1 MLTKILGANYV
12 DLLNSGI
19 KNLDRHRSILNDL
32 NVFPVPDGDTGT
44 NMVMT
49 LKYGFESI
57 KNKTGSLSEIAKH
70 FSSGAVFGARG
81 NSGVIVSQFF
91 KGIAEALDGV
101 DEADPVAFAHA
112 LQCGCHQA
120 YASVAN
126 PVEGTM
132 LTVLKD
138 ASSAVVDALPLS
150 DIHKVVD
157 TFLEKARISLQN
169 TPELLPIL
177 KKASVVDSGG
187 SGIVYFFEGVQKFL
201 NGEELDSKSV
211 SEDTRG
217 EPLDLGLFSKETV
230 FEYGY
235 CVEGL
240 LQLTVDTKNF
250 DVKEFTKALTGIGES
265 VVTSQETDK
274 VKLHVHVKDLGRLMS
289 YLQNHGEL
297 LTVKIDNMTVQNM
310 MQKAKSKEETQ
321 KYLYD
326 PEREKASFAV
336 VAVATNGE
344 TQQKLFEMGADVV
357 ILSEIAPSSQDFVDA
372 FKLTLADKILV
383 FPNCSNS
390 ILSAKQ
396 ACKLCR
402 DAKVAVLNSRSFAEC
417 YASLSVMDFE
427 GDLQKAIDTSNQTIS
442 GMHQLSIY
450 RATRDRVFGKKRI
463 LQKDFFALSNNQI
476 LDVSTTLEDVTLRVV
491 QNMLGKN
498 EYCVVSLFYGKSIS
512 EEIAEWLS
520 EKIEAFGYDVE
531 VAVIPTYEANY
542 DLTVTFE

>member
-1 MLTKILGANYV
+1 MLTKILGANYIA
-12 DLLNSGI
+12 LLNSGI

-32 NVFPVPDGDTGT
+32 NDFPVPDGDTGT

-57 KNKTGSLSEIAKH
+57 KSTTTSLSEIASC

-91 KGIAEALDGV
+91 KGISEALDGA
-101 DEADPVAFAHA
+101 DEADPVAFALA
-112 LQCGCHQA
+112 LQNGCKQA

-138 ASSAVVDALPLS
+138 ATSAVIDALPLG
-150 DIHKVVD
+150 DIQEVID
-157 TFLEKARISLQN
+157 TFLDKARESLQN

-187 SGIVYFFEGVQKFL
+187 SGIVYFFEGIQKYL
-201 NGEELDSKSV
+201 NGEELDVKAETNV
-211 SEDTRG
+211 ENSEII
-217 EPLDLGLFSKETV
+217 DLGLFSEETV

-240 LQLTVDTKNF
+240 LQLTVKTSSFSIKD
-250 DVKEFTKALTGIGES
+250 FTEGLTRLGES
-265 VVTSQETDK
+265 VVTSQEVDK
-274 VKLHVHVKDLGRLMS
+274 VKLHVHVKNLGELMS
-289 YLQNHGEL
+289 YLQSFGEL

-310 MQKAKSKEETQ
+310 MQKSKEPKEVQ

-336 VAVATNGE
+336 VAVATNE
-344 TQQKLFEMGADVV
+344 QTQKMLFEMGADVV

-372 FKLTLADKILV
+372 FKLASVDKILV

-402 DAKVAVLNSRSFAEC
+402 DAKVVVLNSRSFAEC

-427 GDLQKAIDTSNQTIS
+427 GDLQKAKDTSNQTIS
-442 GMHQLSIY
+442 CMNQLSIY

-476 LDVSTTLEDVTLRVV
+476 LDVSITLEDVTLRVV
-491 QNMLGKN
+491 QNVLEKN
-498 EYCVVSLFYGKSIS
+498 DYCVVSLFYGKSIS
-512 EEIAEWLS
+512 DELARWLS

-531 VAVIPTYEANY
+531 VAIIPTYEANY
-542 DLTVTFE
+542 DLTITFE

>member
-1 MLTKILGANYV
+1 
-12 DLLNSGI
+12 
-19 KNLDRHRSILNDL
+19 
-32 NVFPVPDGDTGT
+32 
-44 NMVMT
+44 
-49 LKYGFESI
+49 
-57 KNKTGSLSEIAKH
+57 
-70 FSSGAVFGARG
+70 
-81 NSGVIVSQFF
+81 
-91 KGIAEALDGV
+91 
-101 DEADPVAFAHA
+101 
-112 LQCGCHQA
+112 
-120 YASVAN
+120 
-126 PVEGTM
+126 
-132 LTVLKD
+132 
-138 ASSAVVDALPLS
+138 
-150 DIHKVVD
+150 
-157 TFLEKARISLQN
+157 
-169 TPELLPIL
+169 
-177 KKASVVDSGG
+177 
-187 SGIVYFFEGVQKFL
+187 
-201 NGEELDSKSV
+201 
-211 SEDTRG
+211 
-217 EPLDLGLFSKETV
+217 
-230 FEYGY
+230 
-235 CVEGL
+235 
-240 LQLTVDTKNF
+240 
-250 DVKEFTKALTGIGES
+250 
-265 VVTSQETDK
+265 
-274 VKLHVHVKDLGRLMS
+274 
-289 YLQNHGEL
+289 
-297 LTVKIDNMTVQNM
+297 M

-326 PEREKASFAV
+326 PEREKGSFAV

>member
-12 DLLNSGI
+12 ELLNSGI
-19 KNLDRHRSILNDL
+19 KNLDKHRSILNDL

-57 KNKTGSLSEIAKH
+57 KNSTDSLSEIAKG

-91 KGIAEALDGV
+91 KGISEALDGT

-112 LQCGCHQA
+112 LQNGCKQA

-138 ASSAVVDALPLS
+138 ASCAVIDALPLS
-150 DIHKVVD
+150 DIQEVID
-157 TFLEKARISLQN
+157 TFLDKARVSLQN

-187 SGIVYFFEGVQKFL
+187 SGIVYFFEGIQKYL
-201 NGEELDSKSV
+201 NGEELDSKS
-211 SEDTRG
+211 EG
-217 EPLDLGLFSKETV
+217 EEAKREHIDLGLFSRETA

-235 CVEGL
+235 CVEGV
-240 LQLTVDTKNF
+240 LQLTVDYCGF
-250 DVKEFTKALTGIGES
+250 DVKCFTRALSEIGES
-265 VVTSQETDK
+265 VVTSQEVDK
-274 VKLHVHVKDLGRLMS
+274 VKLHVHVKDLGRLMT
-289 YLQNHGEL
+289 YLQGYGEL

-310 MQKAKSKEETQ
+310 MQRSKAVEEAP
-321 KYLYD
+321 KYLYGA
-326 PEREKASFAV
+326 EREKASFAV
-336 VAVATNGE
+336 VAVATNPQ
-344 TQQKLFEMGADVV
+344 TQRKLFEMGADVV

-372 FKLTLADKILV
+372 FELASADKILV

-396 ACKLCR
+396 ASRLCR

-427 GDLQKAIDTSNQTIS
+427 GDLEKAVDTSNQTLS

-491 QNMLGKN
+491 QNVLDKN
-498 EYCVVSLFYGKSIS
+498 DYCVVSLFFGKSIS
-512 EEIAEWLS
+512 EEIAAWLA
-520 EKIEAFGYDVE
+520 EKIEAFGYDAE
-531 VAVIPTYEANY
+531 VAIIPTYETNY
-542 DLTVTFE
+542 DLTITFE